1 MEELLLKYIHG
12 ACTESEKELVVK
24 WLDSDPD
31 NLKEYLALR
40 KLNDITIWQD
50 FQDKQADKQLSE
62 KKLPKRKSF
71 VFEILKIAAVFILS
85 LLVVKYYNSETKLPE
100 PLVVSQTLHV
110 PAGQRAEITLEDGTK
125 VWLNANTTLIFPNR
139 FSAKS
144 REVKLDGE
152 GFFEVTSSKS
162 RPFIVNT
169 DKYDVKVW
177 GTKFNLKAYSK
188 TGNFATSL
196 IEGSVEVLGRENSKG
211 VLLKPNQCA
220 SSLSKGEVKVA
231 PIEDMNHFL
240 WKDGIIY
247 FDNLS
252 FSEMVSK
259 LELYFDI
266 SIEVRNKNI
275 LVYHCTGKF
284 RTKDGIEHILEVLKL
299 RNKFNYNIDYKQNK
313 ITIE

>member
-1 MEELLLKYIHG
+1 MEELLLKYING
-12 ACTESEKELVVK
+12 ECSDSEKELVVK
-24 WLDSDPD
+24 WIDSSPE
-31 NLKEYLALR
+31 NMREYLAFR
-40 KLNDITIWQD
+40 KLSDITIWQD
-50 FQDKQADKQLSE
+50 FSE
-62 KKLPKRKSF
+62 EHIDRKPMAESLHKKKIL
-71 VFEILKIAAVFILS
+71 VFEVLKIAAVFAIAFFS
-85 LLVVKYYNSETKLPE
+85 FKQFYPE
-100 PLVVSQTLHV
+100 PKAPEQPVVLQTMHV
-110 PAGQRAEITLEDGTK
+110 PAGQRAELTLEDGTK

-152 GFFEVTSSKS
+152 GFFEVTSSKL

-169 DKYDVKVW
+169 AKYNVKVW

-188 TGNFATSL
+188 TGNFSTSL
-196 IEGSVEVLGRENSKG
+196 IEGSVEVLGKEEEKG
-211 VLLKPNQCA
+211 IFLKPNQSA
-220 SSLSKGEVKVA
+220 VNLSNGEVKVA
-231 PIEDMNHFL
+231 PIEDLNQFL

-252 FSEMVSK
+252 FSEMITK

-266 SIEVRNKNI
+266 SIEVKSKNI
-275 LVYHCTGKF
+275 LAYHCTGKF

-299 RNKFNYNIDYKQNK
+299 RNKFNYNIDYKLNK